1 MTQCR
6 ACLSKNIKKI
16 GTLKPYNEFQWE
28 YEIFECMECGCR
40 FSSRDYEENYHEV
53 LHKIEKSP
61 YEFHYE
67 YAKNIKAN
75 LHDLEYCEKILRKRL
90 VFSVVLDKVHSLPK
104 EAKILEVGCSS
115 GYITAFLHALGY
127 KNSVGVDIA
136 TSAIEFAKGCFG
148 DFYYENVDDFAEFDL
163 IFHSGLIGCVDSP
176 KEFLYYYIS
185 RLTKNGMML
194 FNAPNV
200 QSPKELNELWVDT
213 PPPDLVTLFDKK
225 FFEDFLELQQEQ
237 IVCNEISS
245 FTLSQQKYRAKLF
258 GKEYVGY
265 PANFKKKQK
274 LYTLFDRLFYKV
286 VYFLDKVKLLKRY
299 HNEYGLIVEIN
310 SL

>member
-6 ACLSKNIKKI
+6 ACLAKNIKQI
-16 GTLKPYNEFQWE
+16 GTLKSYYEFQWE
-28 YEIFECMECGCR
+28 FEIFECIECGCR
-40 FSSRDYEENYHEV
+40 FSSRNNEENYHEV

-75 LHDLEYCEKILRKRL
+75 IHDLKYCEKFLRKRL
-90 VFSVVLDKVHSLPK
+90 VLSLVLDKIHSLPK
-104 EAKILEVGCSS
+104 EARILEVGCSS
-115 GYITAFLHALGY
+115 GYMTAFLHALGY

-136 TSAIEFAKGCFG
+136 TPAIEFAKGCFG

-176 KEFLYYYIS
+176 KEFLHYYVS
-185 RLTKNGMML
+185 KLSKNGIML

-200 QSPKELNELWVDT
+200 QSPIELEELWVDT
-213 PPPDLVTLFDKK
+213 PPPDLVTLFHKNY
-225 FFEDFLELQQEQ
+225 FENFLELSKHQVACQ
-237 IVCNEISS
+237 EISS
-245 FTLSQQKYRAKLF
+245 FALSQQKYRAKFF
-258 GKEYVGY
+258 GGDYVQY
-265 PANFKKKQK
+265 PSTFEKRPKI
-274 LYTLFDRLFYKV
+274 YTFFDKNFYKII
-286 VYFLDKVKLLKRY
+286 YFLDKMKLLKRY
-299 HNEYGLIVEIN
+299 HDEYGLIVEIN